1 MCTTKAKESK
11 TVKKDILERLET
23 EIKACKRYAEN
34 SIKKSREGNIGSAIN
49 LLDIAGTAKKCAD
62 QLHEELWKESQ
73 GNLNDEEFELFCESE
88 TLDRELK
95 KAYKELNTARQR

>member
-1 MCTTKAKESK
+1 M
-11 TVKKDILERLET
+11 KKDILERLET

-62 QLHEELWKESQ
+62 QIHEELWVVSK
-73 GNLNDEEFELFCESE
+73 GNLTDEEFQLFADSE

-95 KAYKELNTARQR
+95 KAYKELNIARKR